1 MRDIVTTAISNL
13 KRLKVWYEPGLR
25 ILEPHAFGEG
35 AEGQLL
41 LRAFQTEGASA
52 SGEHHH
58 WKLFRL
64 DRVKEMTLLDQD
76 PFEGPRDGYVRG
88 DRAMKR
94 RIIAQL

>member
-35 AEGQLL
+35 TDGQLL

-52 SGEHHH
+52 SGEHQH

-64 DRVKEMTLLDQD
+64 DRVKQMILLDQD
-76 PFEGPRDGYVRG
+76 FFEGPRPGYVRG